1 MEFKIPRI
9 SSIEILR
16 EIDKH
21 RTHFMFLT
29 MSLNAAYIYEYTVL
43 QVPYVVEKPYPV
55 TVEKHFPVPIPKPY
69 PVHVPVYKHVFHH
82 KSSGH
87 GWKKH

>member
-1 MEFKIPRI
+1 
-9 SSIEILR
+9 
-16 EIDKH
+16 
-21 RTHFMFLT
+21 
-29 MSLNAAYIYEYTVL
+29 MSLTISLNFVSVFKCIIL
-43 QVPYVVEKPYPV
+43 QIPYVVEKPYPV

>member
-1 MEFKIPRI
+1 M
-9 SSIEILR
+9 
-16 EIDKH
+16 
-21 RTHFMFLT
+21 
-29 MSLNAAYIYEYTVL
+29 L

-55 TVEKHFPVPIPKPY
+55 TIEKHFPVPIPKPY

-87 GWKKH
+87 GWKH

>member
-1 MEFKIPRI
+1 M
-9 SSIEILR
+9 
-16 EIDKH
+16 
-21 RTHFMFLT
+21 
-29 MSLNAAYIYEYTVL
+29 L

-82 KSSGH
+82 KISGH
-87 GWKKH
+87 GWKH